1 MLIGIAWADFFN
13 NLENKIYLL
22 KFLCSYFRTDECKNL
37 FEIPSI
43 ITTCDNICG
52 ITRSTIKV
60 LLISNHEEAET
71 IFHTAG

>member
-43 ITTCDNICG
+43 INTCDNICG